1 MSCAAGSH
9 VRWAATP
16 GGNLA
21 LLVNPKY
28 YLESDFATVLAGA
41 GGKVQVAYSDKPSE

>member
-1 MSCAAGSH
+1 MRS
-9 VRWAATP
+9 AATP

-28 YLESDFATVLAGA
+28 YLESDFATVMLGA
-41 GGKVQVAYSDKPSE
+41 GGSVGLYDGQKPIR